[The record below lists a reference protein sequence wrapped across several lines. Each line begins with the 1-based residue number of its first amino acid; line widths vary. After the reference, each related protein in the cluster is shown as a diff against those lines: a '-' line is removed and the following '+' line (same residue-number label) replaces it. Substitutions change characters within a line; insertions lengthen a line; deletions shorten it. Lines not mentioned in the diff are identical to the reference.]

1 MANGGISPSGRIL
14 RWWLVRLPVG
24 ATRLAVARN
33 TAAATEEGRRVMA
46 LAAFGFWVAVFW
58 FAAGWLYR
66 TIGVVVPLQI
76 ASLLGLLLIWR
87 IIGLLRRWWVHRHN
101 LPAMAVSVKRQREI
115 YEMQEQAL
123 ELLRQGV
130 RQAIPGGGYTVP
142 GGFRHHDPVA
152 AEQDRM
158 TQEAQAYVRRQD
170 DDVNLLGPQAD
181 MPMGDKFEPTFRW
194 LWRRREPK

>member
-24 ATRLAVARN
+24 ATRLAIARN

-46 LAAFGFWVAVFW
+46 LAAFGFWVAGFW

-66 TIGVVVPLQI
+66 TTGVVAPLQI

-101 LPAMAVSVKRQREI
+101 LPAIAISTKRQREI
-115 YEMQEQAL
+115 YEMQTQAL
-123 ELLRQGV
+123 ELLRQGA
-130 RQAIPGGGYTVP
+130 RNAIPGGTFTMMGSM
-142 GGFRHHDPVA
+142 RHHDPTADEHARMAREQA
-152 AEQDRM
+152 AESRSWLPEEHQ
-158 TQEAQAYVRRQD
+158 
-170 DDVNLLGPQAD
+170 D
-181 MPMGDKFEPTFRW
+181 MPLGDKFEPTFRW
-194 LWRRREPK
+194 PWKRKRGNQ